1 MSFFHK
7 NKNKE
12 NKEKKQQKQQKQ
24 KEQRLLLLL
33 LVLMVTI
40 SGIWYSNYQSN
51 ESFAF
56 GKEANPDV
64 LEKNAYEPVL
74 PETLKVEIKGAVNQP
89 NVYKLPIGSTVND
102 LIALAGGLTNDACA
116 SNINFSDAVFNKE
129 CITIPKTGESPLL
142 SISYSEKSVQK
153 KEGSETSE
161 NKVDIPSKYINI
173 NEADKYQLQ
182 TLPSIG
188 EKLSE
193 SIIKYREENGK
204 FQSIEEI
211 KNVSKIGDKI
221 FEQIKDKITV
231 E

>member
-7 NKNKE
+7 DKKQEAKKNKE
-12 NKEKKQQKQQKQ
+12 
-24 KEQRLLLLL
+24 KEQRLFLLL
-33 LVLMVTI
+33 LVLIVTI
-40 SGIWYSNYQSN
+40 SGIWYSKYQLN
-51 ESFAF
+51 QSFAF
-56 GKEANPDV
+56 GKEMKPDI
-64 LEKNAYEPVL
+64 LEENAYEPVL

-89 NVYKLPIGSTVND
+89 NVYKLPIGSTIND
-102 LIALAGGLTNDACA
+102 LITMAGGLTSDAYTA
-116 SNINFSDAVFNKE
+116 SINFSDVVFNKE
-129 CITIPKTGESPLL
+129 CITIPKTGENTLL
-142 SISYSEKSVQK
+142 SISYSEKPVPK
-153 KEGSETSE
+153 KEDSETSE

-193 SIIKYREENGK
+193 SIIKYREEHGK

-221 FEQIKDKITV
+221 FEQIKDKIIV